1 MNQWLKRKE
10 VCIDNTDSTNKK
22 KKIETIVTP
31 STSFGSSTSN
41 SLVSLVNIND
51 IDSTSYELDIAY
63 FLKDSN
69 KICSDHDRAT
79 LITMDNLPKTDF
91 VLPFSVHMKKGKEEK
106 RYLNKSYF
114 EKYKWLT
121 FSKTM
126 SGLYCKFCVLFG
138 DKGGRY
144 KTVTL
149 SKFVS
154 KPLQKY
160 SKLLRK
166 DGNLEVHSKHI
177 YHINCV

>member
-1 MNQWLKRKE
+1 
-10 VCIDNTDSTNKK
+10 
-22 KKIETIVTP
+22 
-31 STSFGSSTSN
+31 
-41 SLVSLVNIND
+41 
-51 IDSTSYELDIAY
+51 
-63 FLKDSN
+63 
-69 KICSDHDRAT
+69 
-79 LITMDNLPKTDF
+79 MDNLPKNDF

-160 SKLLRK
+160 SKLLGK
-166 DGNLEVHSKHI
+166 DGDLEVHSKHI
-177 YHINCV
+177 YHINCVQVADDFIKTFNNPQKEVINLINSERMKQITEN